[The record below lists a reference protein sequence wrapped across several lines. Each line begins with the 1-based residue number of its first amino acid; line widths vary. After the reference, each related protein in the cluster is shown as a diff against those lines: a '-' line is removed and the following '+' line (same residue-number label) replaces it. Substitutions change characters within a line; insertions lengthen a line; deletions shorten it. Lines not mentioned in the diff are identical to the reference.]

1 MGQQLDCCKSGG
13 NSVTNGLFVSDDPSG
28 NQHSRMIRSRDDFKR
43 SNNDIDD
50 EDGEEGGEDEQE
62 EEGEDEAT
70 SEEES
75 NHGEDAAA
83 QDRTYQ

>member
-62 EEGEDEAT
+62 EEEEGS

-75 NHGEDAAA
+75 NNGEDPAA
-83 QDRTYQ
+83 QDRT

>member
-43 SNNDIDD
+43 SNNDIDE

-62 EEGEDEAT
+62 EEEEGS

-75 NHGEDAAA
+75 NNGEDPAA
-83 QDRTYQ
+83 QDRT